1 MDSSSSPLP
10 IITTVKPIQN
20 PLPLTPIE
28 SPSPSPSPS
37 PLKKSR
43 TRLSDRLEMA
53 TDESPEPSAVKRRG
67 RTRTTQINNARK
79 PRKPRSS
86 EAEIREENNKDA
98 VAVTGLI
105 EEIGKPRKR
114 KGRPK
119 KEKPNLVQP
128 SISSPRI
135 EEENGV
141 DFDRIGQLVSD
152 LVMWKD
158 VSKSTFWFGIG
169 SLCLLS
175 SCFSQGFNFSI
186 VSAMSQLAILILG
199 VSFLSNSIS
208 QSETVEEKCYVKL
221 KEDDVL
227 RLARLILP
235 ALNFAI
241 SKTRVLFSGEP
252 SMTLKVIPFLL
263 LGAEF
268 GHLITIRRLCA
279 IGFFVSFTVPKLYSC
294 YTSQIDKRAEGL
306 KLLLLDTWCACT
318 HKKKVMTFI
327 LLTFWNLSS
336 IKTRIFTAFMLLVLF
351 RYLKQHV
358 VQQLQDGE
366 AQVGGEKEQQKE
378 SVVAA
383 ETEEKETQLALV
395 VLNSDSKKES

>member
-1 MDSSSSPLP
+1 MDSSSPLP
-10 IITTVKPIQN
+10 IITTVKPIQH

-28 SPSPSPSPS
+28 SPSPSPSP
-37 PLKKSR
+37 LKKSR
-43 TRLSDRLEMA
+43 TRLTDRLEMA
-53 TDESPEPSAVKRRG
+53 ADESPELTGVKRRG
-67 RTRTTQINNARK
+67 RTTRTTQINNTRK
-79 PRKPRSS
+79 PRKPRTS

-98 VAVTGLI
+98 VAVTGLV

-128 SISSPRI
+128 SISSPKI

-141 DFDRIGQLVSD
+141 DFNRIGQLVSD

-158 VSKSTFWFGIG
+158 VSKSTF
-169 SLCLLS
+169 C
-175 SCFSQGFNFSI
+175 I
-186 VSAMSQLAILILG
+186 VSAVSQLAILILG
-199 VSFLSNSIS
+199 LSFISNSIS

-227 RLARLILP
+227 RLAKLILP

-263 LGAEF
+263 IGAEF

-294 YTSQIDKRAEGL
+294 YTSQIDKRVEGL

-318 HKKKVMTFI
+318 HKKKVMASI

-378 SVVAA
+378 SVVV

>member
-53 TDESPEPSAVKRRG
+53 TDESPEPSTVKRRG

-114 KGRPK
+114 KG
-119 KEKPNLVQP
+119 
-128 SISSPRI
+128 I

-186 VSAMSQLAILILG
+186 VSAVSQLAILILG

-318 HKKKVMTFI
+318 HKKKVMAFI